1 MKVRIIQASLGGR
14 VCAVPSKSQAHRIL
28 ICAAFAKN
36 ATRVFCPATNND
48 IEATAACLRALGA
61 KIEYYNSEYL
71 VTPVSAVPEKAQ
83 LDVGESGS
91 TLRFL
96 LPIVGAL
103 GVRCEIKM
111 HGRLPERPLFPL
123 DTELLRHGMKIEKHG
138 DTLVCGGRLTSGEYT
153 IDGGVSSQFVSGL
166 LLAQMLLDGQSTL
179 AVTGDVQSVD
189 YIKMTLEAMRKFGA
203 DVNMTGNTYTVNG
216 GKLLNSDGGVTVDGD
231 WSSAAFWLCAG
242 AISDKKIT
250 LSGMNTHS
258 SQGDKRVCDVLERFG
273 CKIST
278 DTDGICCISA
288 DRLTATVIDGA
299 DIPDIIPVLSVVAAV
314 SDGETVVRNA
324 ERLRLKESDRLAATA
339 NALTALGADIRVS
352 DDGFIINGVKRLRG
366 GQVDGA
372 LDHRIVMSAAVA
384 SIACDGEVEI
394 TDAEAVSKSYPDF
407 WRDFEAL
414 GGKFEIIEN

>member
-1 MKVRIIQASLGGR
+1 MKIKIIPQSLGGR
-14 VCAVPSKSQAHRIL
+14 VCAVPSKSQAHRAL
-28 ICAAFAKN
+28 ICAAFAN
-36 ATRVFCPATNND
+36 SATSVFCPSTNDD
-48 IEATAACLRALGA
+48 IEATAACLTALGA
-61 KIEYYNSEYL
+61 EIEYTDSAYH
-71 VTPVSAVPEKAQ
+71 VTPVTAVPERAS

-96 LPIVGAL
+96 LPVVGAL
-103 GVRCEIKM
+103 GSRCEIKM

-123 DTELLRHGMKIEKHG
+123 DSELVRHGMSIVKHG
-138 DTLVCGGRLTSGEYT
+138 DTLVCDGRLTSGEYT

-166 LLAQMLLDGQSTL
+166 LFALMLLPGESTL
-179 AVTGDVQSVD
+179 TVTGEVQSVD

-203 DVNMTGNTYTVNG
+203 DVKETGNIYTVNG
-216 GKLLNSDGGVTVDGD
+216 DKSLSSDGDVKVDGD

-250 LSGMNTHS
+250 LSGMNTHT

-278 DTDGICCISA
+278 DTDGIYC
-288 DRLTATVIDGA
+288 TAVDGLKPTVIDGA
-299 DIPDIIPVLSVVAAV
+299 DIPDLIPVLSVVAAV
-314 SDGETVVRNA
+314 SDGETVVKNA

-339 NALTALGADIRVS
+339 SALTALGADIKAT
-352 DDGFIINGVKRLRG
+352 DDGFIINGVKRLHG

-384 SIACDGEVEI
+384 SIVCDGEVVI

-407 WRDFEAL
+407 WRDFSAL